1 MWTLVEKCRS
11 SRINLTQP
19 VSRDRSYRVKR
30 TYPTTEAARKL
41 GIGRKTLYRKIDAG
55 IVSAPASKVVGGV
68 RLRLWAAADIE
79 RARKELKKVK
89 K

>member
-1 MWTLVEKCRS
+1 M
-11 SRINLTQP
+11 TQP
-19 VSRDRSYRVKR
+19 ESCDTSCVVKR
-30 TYPTTEAARKL
+30 TYSTTEAARKL

-79 RARKELKKVK
+79 RARKQLRKARK
-89 K
+89 